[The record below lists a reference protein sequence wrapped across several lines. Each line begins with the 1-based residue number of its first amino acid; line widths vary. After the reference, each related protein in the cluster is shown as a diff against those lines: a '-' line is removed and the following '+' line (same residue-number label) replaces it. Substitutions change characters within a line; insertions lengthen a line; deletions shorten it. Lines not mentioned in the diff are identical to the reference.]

1 MGNKAAAR
9 YSPLSAG
16 DMRAVPAIGATGA
29 GGCGAMVSKR
39 ADVRVPL

>member
-29 GGCGAMVSKR
+29 GGCGATVSKP
-39 ADVRVPL
+39 AEVWLPL